1 VAVLEDRPQVHFLK
15 TTTFMPKGRE
25 RKPIKGLDAVKA
37 RIERDKAREQDGS

>member
-1 VAVLEDRPQVHFLK
+1 
-15 TTTFMPKGRE
+15 MPKGRE